1 MQNESQQKKQQKKFR
16 IKSGILTKL
25 LIGIIV
31 PLVVILTL
39 VGIELNKGVEK
50 SVVTLNDNYLES
62 ETLAAAK
69 QLDSQLQR
77 YMGMA
82 EAMSRSKEVVQRIS
96 GWHAGFNGTG
106 EKEETLDFL
115 RTFQSSD
122 DMIAST
128 WIYNLNAKEILQSDG
143 TYKNAAEFDATGRQW
158 YDPII
163 NGEKITATGA
173 YEDVA
178 TGNLIVSFAVPVSA
192 GNKLIGILG
201 VDVLLD
207 TFNDG
212 ASQITVGNT
221 GYITIYD
228 KDNNIIYHPDE
239 NLVLTNVE
247 EVGYSD
253 NIKKTILNNETAK
266 MIEYTREDKV
276 YNASTAYLENADYM
290 VLGILPNEEYQKSI
304 TETARMIVFWFA
316 AAIILLAIV
325 VVILSLNMVKSV
337 KILASVAGKIAEGEL
352 DVEVDVSSQD
362 EVGRLANDIRAIVS
376 RLKNYILY
384 IDEITAVLKEIGR
397 GNFVFT
403 LKQDY
408 QGEFGKVKTALL
420 EVRSTI
426 SEALKSVVVAAD
438 QVASGADQIAVGAQA
453 QAQGATEQASSVQ
466 ELAANL
472 QDVTQQIGENTQTIL
487 ETGNLI
493 DRVGEAVQVG
503 EEKMKA
509 MLGSMGDIS
518 ENSEKVAD
526 IIKNIEDIAFQTNIL
541 AINAVVEAARAGEAG
556 KGFAVVADEVRNLA
570 GKTAEASK
578 TTAELIQKAL
588 DAVEHGKVIAGET
601 ADSFETVYTSVA
613 EVNTNAHRITENSSK
628 QDEAIHQT
636 TQGVDQISSVIQNN
650 SATAEESAAASEELS
665 GQAQMLKELVEE
677 FKLPDDGPV
686 YAEEP
691 ERFNGSIPAEP
702 ISMND
707 SKY

>member
-541 AINAVVEAARAGEAG
+541 AINAAVEAARAGEAG